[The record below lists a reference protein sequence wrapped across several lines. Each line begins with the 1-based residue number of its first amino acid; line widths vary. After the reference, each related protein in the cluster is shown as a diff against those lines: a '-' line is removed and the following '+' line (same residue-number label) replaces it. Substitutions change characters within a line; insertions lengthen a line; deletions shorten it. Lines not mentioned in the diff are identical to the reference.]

1 MRLPRLSLSSV
12 VDDIFQIFGKRL
24 LCDWQSEPT
33 ICDDVLVSSF
43 SAIMPVQCKSLSIQF
58 DADPCNTLPV
68 GRICA
73 CISSSNLY
81 MYFKIKRT

>member
-12 VDDIFQIFGKRL
+12 VDDILQIFGKRL

-43 SAIMPVQCKSLSIQF
+43 SAIMLVQCKSLSI
-58 DADPCNTLPV
+58 
-68 GRICA
+68 
-73 CISSSNLY
+73 
-81 MYFKIKRT
+81 